1 MAETSTE
8 MNSTEM
14 NTVMSTLMTVPG
26 DWAELVSVAL
36 VGTDRR
42 PLPGDGFPLGAAD
55 PGQAAADPA
64 LELLSRAAV
73 AALARRVGAPPERF
87 DGGLPPAA
95 PADPRPLLPE
105 PARHRLRAILDS
117 YPKYLPE
124 WLEAV
129 RAAGYRVPAGFFP
142 PLLDLGRTNTLIR
155 ADLALVL
162 GPPGRWLATATGT
175 WKYLLRE
182 AREQLDERDWSGQDP
197 DARIAYV
204 AGLYLRDP
212 AGARRLIQTSWPR
225 ERVPVKLGLLAL
237 LTTHPDP
244 ADLPFVE
251 ALVNDPSKQVRGEA
265 TLLAGSLQRRRH
277 DTARPGFTD
286 EIARLL
292 AAHRG
297 IGRELHNFVMS
308 RVGEPW
314 PEDGARLLLDAFA
327 GYGGQGDP
335 APWGGWIAEQ
345 LQTAVADN
353 APVSLRDR
361 VAALVAAQAVA
372 ALDGAPARIDFAAML
387 TLLDFR
393 RDMLAELAEPTR
405 QD

>member
-1 MAETSTE
+1 MAETSELTA
-8 MNSTEM
+8 MA
-14 NTVMSTLMTVPG
+14 G

-42 PLPGDGFPLGAAD
+42 PPPGAAD
-55 PGQAAADPA
+55 AADPA
-64 LELLSRAAV
+64 LELLSRAVV
-73 AALARRVGAPPERF
+73 AGLARRVGAPPERF
-87 DGGLPPAA
+87 DGTLPVSA
-95 PADPRPLLPE
+95 PPDPRPLLPG
-105 PARHRLRAILDS
+105 PAALRLRAILDS

-124 WLEAV
+124 WLTAA

-162 GPPGRWLATATGT
+162 GAPGRWLAVSTGT
-175 WKYLLRE
+175 WKYILRE
-182 AREQLDERDWSGQDP
+182 ARERLDPAGWESSDP
-197 DARIAYV
+197 DDRIAYV
-204 AGLYLRDP
+204 AGLYASDP
-212 AGARRLIQTSWPR
+212 AAARRLIHESWA
-225 ERVPVKLGLLAL
+225 EQRVPVKLGLLSL
-237 LTTHPDP
+237 LTTHPDQS
-244 ADLPFVE
+244 DLPFVE
-251 ALVNDPSKQVRGEA
+251 GLINDASKQVRAES
-265 TLLAGSLQRRRH
+265 TLLAGSLQRSHEGRV
-277 DTARPGFTD
+277 RPGFA
-286 EIARLL
+286 EEVARLL

-314 PEDGARLLLDAFA
+314 PEDGARLLLDSLA

-353 APVSLRDR
+353 APVGLRDR
-361 VAALVAAQAVA
+361 VAALVAGQAVA

-393 RDMLAELAEPTR
+393 RDMLAELGRA
-405 QD
+405 

>member
-1 MAETSTE
+1 MAETGIADI
-8 MNSTEM
+8 
-14 NTVMSTLMTVPG
+14 NTVLSAAG

-42 PLPGDGFPLGAAD
+42 PPPGDGLSLGAAD
-55 PGQAAADPA
+55 GAARTTADPA
-64 LELLSRAAV
+64 LELLSRAVIAG
-73 AALARRVGAPPERF
+73 LARRVGTPPERF
-87 DGGLPPAA
+87 EGTLPVAA
-95 PADPRPLLPE
+95 PPDPRPPLPE
-105 PARHRLRAILDS
+105 PAVRRLRAILDS

-124 WLEAV
+124 WLAAV

-142 PLLDLGRTNTLIR
+142 PLLDLARTNTLIR

-162 GPPGRWLATATGT
+162 GPPGRWLAGASGN
-175 WKYLLRE
+175 WRYLLRE
-182 AREQLDERDWSGQDP
+182 AREQPDPQDWAGADP

-204 AGLYLRDP
+204 AGLFLRDP
-212 AGARRLIQTSWPR
+212 AAARRLIRQAWPN
-225 ERVPVKLGLLAL
+225 ERVPVKLGLLSL

-251 ALVNDPSKQVRGEA
+251 TLINDASKQVRA
-265 TLLAGSLQRRRH
+265 DAILLAGSLQRRHR
-277 DTARPGFTD
+277 DSDRPGFAA

-308 RVGEPW
+308 RAGEPW
-314 PEDGARLLLDAFA
+314 PEDGARLLLDSLA

-361 VAALVAAQAVA
+361 VAALVAGQAVA
-372 ALDGAPARIDFAAML
+372 ALDGAPTRIDFAAML

-393 RDMLAELAEPTR
+393 RDMLAELAEPDR